1 MFIVCAWGNICVFE
15 RDREKMCLLCV
26 LGGIYVCLGGI
37 ERK

>member
-26 LGGIYVCLGGI
+26 LGEIYEF
-37 ERK
+37 ERD